1 MIVFSSVCVWNVAHR
16 PLEQALFCLC
26 ELCSYF
32 NILNLSVFYH
42 RALFTYEGNSN
53 DIRLAEKG
61 GEWILLS
68 SVFLFCFYLYSIL
81 SNVCW
86 NLAVSIHAAALEYQH
101 KRFACLCL
109 LTPSFVT
116 GGKMPTVTQ
125 PTAVTIWLFHNVCAS
140 DGGLEEL
147 VEELNSGKVMYAFC
161 RVQDPN
167 SGLPK
172 YVLINWVCATLDYCA
187 FVCPGC
193 CGHTWSCWIILC
205 VFADWRRSEGRQ
217 ERTLCK
223 SCQLH
228 GQFS

>member
-116 GGKMPTVTQ
+116 GGKNAHSYTTDRSNHLTFPQCLCIRWRTGGAGWGVEQ
-125 PTAVTIWLFHNVCAS
+125 WKSDVC
-140 DGGLEEL
+140 
-147 VEELNSGKVMYAFC
+147 F
-161 RVQDPN
+161 
-167 SGLPK
+167 LPG
-172 YVLINWVCATLDYCA
+172 
-187 FVCPGC
+187 PGSKF
-193 CGHTWSCWIILC
+193 WS
-205 VFADWRRSEGRQ
+205 A
-217 ERTLCK
+217 
-223 SCQLH
+223 
-228 GQFS
+228 